1 MLPELPPCRSKARSH
16 YGSQAAHVSLQDLGS
31 IGEFVAAIA
40 TIATLAYVA
49 VQVHQ
54 NTRALRS
61 STFQGIAEDMS
72 RTTEAL
78 ATQSELSAL
87 MLKASSGLSH
97 LTPEERV
104 RYDFALLMV
113 FRRLEA
119 VYVQAQLGSIEQEM
133 TAGFERSTIPVLLGP
148 GPSEWWK
155 TAKSGFSARFSAH
168 VDAQLASGNLQSIH
182 PDLGA
187 PK

>member
-1 MLPELPPCRSKARSH
+1 
-16 YGSQAAHVSLQDLGS
+16 VSLQDLGS

-40 TIATLAYVA
+40 TIATLVYEA
-49 VQVHQ
+49 VQVRQ

-72 RTTEAL
+72 RTTEAI
-78 ATQSELSAL
+78 ATHPELSAL
-87 MLKASSGLSH
+87 MVKASSGLEH

-104 RYDFALLMV
+104 RYSFAFLMV

-133 TAGFERSTIPVLLGP
+133 TAGFERSAIPVLLGP
-148 GPSEWWK
+148 GGSEWWK

-168 VDAQLASGNLQSIH
+168 VDARLASGNLQSIH
-182 PDLGA
+182 PDVGA

>member
-1 MLPELPPCRSKARSH
+1 
-16 YGSQAAHVSLQDLGS
+16 VSLQDLGS

-40 TIATLAYVA
+40 TIATLAYLA
-49 VQVHQ
+49 VQVRQ

-72 RTTEAL
+72 RTTEAI
-78 ATQSELSAL
+78 ATHPELSAL
-87 MLKASSGLSH
+87 MVKASSGLEH

-104 RYDFALLMV
+104 RYDFAFLMV

-133 TAGFERSTIPVLLGP
+133 TTGFENSAIPTLLGP
-148 GPSEWWK
+148 GGSEWWK
-155 TAKSGFSARFSAH
+155 QAKSGFSARFSAH
-168 VDAQLASGNLQSIH
+168 VDAQLASGNLQNIH
-182 PDLGA
+182 PNLGA